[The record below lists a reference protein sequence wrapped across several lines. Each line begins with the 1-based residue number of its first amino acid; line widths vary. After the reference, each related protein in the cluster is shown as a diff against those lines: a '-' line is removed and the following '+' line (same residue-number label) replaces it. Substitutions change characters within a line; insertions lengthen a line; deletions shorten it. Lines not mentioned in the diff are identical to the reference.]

1 MTRNPRSRGSPAPS
15 PAPSPPPSP
24 APASH
29 PADEPAFMTWFR
41 RWAGDPPLVGIA
53 LALSLFGIAMIYSAG
68 VLNVPS
74 PVVERAWQRQF
85 MWLGVALVGFTIV
98 SRIPGRWIEWGSL
111 PVYLVG
117 LVALAAALAVGT
129 GAGPAESVGRWIS
142 LGPIRFQPSEVA
154 KLAAILGL
162 ARYLSSREEGPSSLR
177 ELVLPSL
184 VVGVPLGLVVL
195 QPDLG
200 TALAFVGVLFAVLY
214 WAGTPP
220 LHLLLLASPGF
231 ALILS
236 FDTRVWSAYFIVLLV
251 AVYLLRF
258 RLYLVESAAV
268 VLANLAAG
276 TVALPVWNS
285 LADYQK
291 NRLLVFLDPGMDP
304 RGAGWNLIQSKVAIG
319 SGGLFGKGFTE
330 GTQKRLDFLPEQH
343 TDFIFSV
350 VGEELGFVGATL
362 VLVVFGLLLLRLVQ
376 LAERTA
382 DPFAGLVL
390 FGIFGVWLV
399 HIFINVGMTVGI
411 VPITGIPLPFL
422 SYGGTFL
429 VTCWAL
435 TGLAVRMAREE

>member
-1 MTRNPRSRGSPAPS
+1 
-15 PAPSPPPSP
+15 
-24 APASH
+24 
-29 PADEPAFMTWFR
+29 MTWYR
-41 RWAGDPPLVGIA
+41 RWAGDPQLVAIC
-53 LALSLFGIAMIYSAG
+53 LLLSVFGIAMIYSAG

-74 PVVERAWQRQF
+74 PVVERAWQRQV

-98 SRIPGRWIEWGSL
+98 TRIPGRWIEWGAV
-111 PVYLVG
+111 PAYLVG
-117 LVALAAALAVGT
+117 LVVLAAALLVGT
-129 GAGPAESVGRWIS
+129 GAGPAESVGRWIN

-162 ARYLSSREEGPSSLR
+162 ARYLASREEPPANLR
-177 ELVLPSL
+177 ELVVPALL
-184 VVGVPLGLVVL
+184 VGVPLGLVVL

-220 LHLLLLASPGF
+220 LYLFLLASPGL

-236 FDTRVWSAYFIVLLV
+236 FDTRVWSAYFLALV
-251 AVYLLRF
+251 AGVYLLRF
-258 RLYLVESAAV
+258 RLYLVESAGV

-276 TVALPVWNS
+276 TIALPVWNS

-319 SGGLFGKGFTE
+319 SGGLFGKGFTQ

-350 VGEELGFVGATL
+350 VGEELGFVGVTVVIA
-362 VLVVFGLLLLRLVQ
+362 VFGWLLLRLVQ
-376 LAERTA
+376 LAERTT

-390 FGIFGVWLV
+390 FGILGVWLV

-435 TGLAVRMAREE
+435 VGLAVRMAREE